1 MEILP
6 MNEWIITTAITLG
19 IGVITYFL
27 KRTMSMVD
35 RHSAEIQEIRQKT
48 SSREDL
54 KEQTKELKEDIRKI
68 REDYTPRN
76 THQKDFDEC
85 RKDIKEIRQNYL
97 TKDDFIREISKM
109 DRKLDQMLDMQLKY
123 FKEG

>member
-1 MEILP
+1 

-27 KRTMSMVD
+27 KRTMSQSD
-35 RHSAEIQEIRQKT
+35 RHGTEIQEMK
-48 SSREDL
+48 REAVGKLEL
-54 KEQTKELKEDIRKI
+54 KEQTKELKDDIRKI

-85 RKDIKEIRQNYL
+85 RMDIKEIRENYL
-97 TKDDFIREISKM
+97 TKDDFIREITKM
-109 DRKLDQMLDMQLKY
+109 DRKLDRMMEMMIEASQK
-123 FKEG
+123 G

>member
-1 MEILP
+1 

-27 KRTMSMVD
+27 KRTMSLVD
-35 RHSAEIQEIRQKT
+35 RHSAQIQEIRQQT
-48 SSREDL
+48 ASREDL
-54 KEQTKELKEDIRKI
+54 KDQTKELKEDIRKI

-109 DRKLDQMLDMQLKY
+109 DRKLDQMLGMQLKY